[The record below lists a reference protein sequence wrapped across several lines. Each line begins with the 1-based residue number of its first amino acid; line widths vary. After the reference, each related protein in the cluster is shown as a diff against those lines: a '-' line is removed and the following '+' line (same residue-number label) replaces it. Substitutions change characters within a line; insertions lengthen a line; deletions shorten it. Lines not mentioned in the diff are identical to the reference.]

1 MTSPHDRF
9 NRTPSVRRRRVRR
22 GVAALAAAGLLL
34 TGAACSDDG
43 GDEAAPDTEA
53 TTGDAAAGSG
63 DEANDGEAFSGML
76 AAPEEAEGAFTY
88 AEAAPEGAE
97 LSVRIAGA
105 GDGTTFEL
113 DVSGLEPERG
123 YAVHA
128 HVDPC
133 GPTGDD
139 AGPHYQDEVDP
150 AATPDE
156 PSVDPAYA
164 NPDNEVWL
172 DVMTDA
178 EGSGTA
184 TAEVPFTFDE
194 GGAPASIIV
203 HEAMETA
210 TEEGEAGTA
219 GDRLACLD
227 TPLG

>member
-1 MTSPHDRF
+1 MTFSHDRSD
-9 NRTPSVRRRRVRR
+9 NTPSARRRTRR

-34 TGAACSDDG
+34 TGAACSDDE
-43 GDEAAPDTEA
+43 GDEAVPDAEA
-53 TTGDAAAGSG
+53 TAGDDDAGSG
-63 DEANDGEAFSGML
+63 DEANDGETFSGTL
-76 AAPEEAEGAFTY
+76 AAPEEADGAFAYAEGA
-88 AEAAPEGAE
+88 PDGAE
-97 LSVRIAGA
+97 LSVTIAGED
-105 GDGTTFEL
+105 DGTTFEL
-113 DVSGLEPERG
+113 DVTGLEPDRG